1 MKGFTLIELI
11 VTISVL
17 VTLLAFTAPSL
28 LTSQRRTDL
37 NETLNV
43 LVSDIRQQQSR
54 AMLRYTAT
62 VGSPADFG
70 IHFNAGGYTLF
81 KGLVYV
87 ASDSGNFS
95 VSLSPQM
102 TFDTITFPNDQ
113 IVFAAGTGE
122 SRNFTADTYELSL
135 TDEQEGVSKII
146 TVNRYGVITSVN

>member
-11 VTISVL
+11 VTISVV

-43 LVSDIRQQQSR
+43 LVSDVRQQQSQ

-62 VGSPADFG
+62 VGAPSDFG
-70 IHFNAGGYTLF
+70 IYFDTNGYTLF

-95 VSLSPQM
+95 VVLSPQM
-102 TFDTITFPNDQ
+102 VFDTITFPNSQ
-113 IVFAAGTGE
+113 IVFASGTGE
-122 SRNFTADTYELSL
+122 SKNFTADTYELSL
-135 TDEQEGVSKII
+135 SDTQEGVTKII